1 MIKDGVLAR
10 FIFKEEFGPDF
21 CDHGGT
27 VLEQIYPDVTEVIE
41 TIKQLEAFVEDVVV
55 QVEDEVF
62 SLLEVT
68 QIIKEY
74 RMHKE
79 AQRMQDTYRHYQ
91 QGED

>member
-10 FIFKEEFGPDF
+10 FYFKKEFAPDF

-27 VLEQIYPDVTEVIE
+27 VFEETYPDVTEVIE
-41 TIKQLEAFVEDVVV
+41 TIKELEEFVEDVVV

-68 QIIKEY
+68 RIVKEY
-74 RMHKE
+74 RD
-79 AQRMQDTYRHYQ
+79 A
-91 QGED
+91 